1 MGEWLWLVAWV
12 CGFSV
17 WLMGG
22 ELWSRVR
29 DSEDERLAAR
39 VVLFGGT
46 LMVMAVPM
54 ALALARSGTGG

>member
-29 DSEDERLAAR
+29 DLEDARLAAG

-46 LMVMAVPM
+46 LMVMAVP
-54 ALALARSGTGG
+54 LALVGSGTGG

>member
-1 MGEWLWLVAWV
+1 MGEWLWLWLVAWV

-29 DSEDERLAAR
+29 DLKGKMLAAS
-39 VVLFGGT
+39 VLLFGGT
-46 LMVMAVPM
+46 LMVMAVP
-54 ALALARSGTGG
+54 LALVGSGTGG

>member
-29 DSEDERLAAR
+29 DLEDARLAAS
-39 VVLFGGT
+39 VLLFGGT
-46 LMVMAVPM
+46 LMVMAVP
-54 ALALARSGTGG
+54 LALVGSGTGG

>member
-22 ELWSRVR
+22 ELWLRVR
-29 DSEDERLAAR
+29 DLKGKMLAAS
-39 VVLFGGT
+39 VLLFGGI
-46 LMVMAVPM
+46 LMVLAGP
-54 ALALARSGTGG
+54 LALVGSGTGG

>member
-17 WLMGG
+17 WLTGG

-29 DSEDERLAAR
+29 DLEDARLAEG

-46 LMVMAVPM
+46 LMVLAVP
-54 ALALARSGTGG
+54 LALVGSGTGG

>member
-29 DSEDERLAAR
+29 DLKGKMLAAS
-39 VVLFGGT
+39 VLLFGGT
-46 LMVMAVPM
+46 LMVMAVP
-54 ALALARSGTGG
+54 LALVGSGTGG

>member
-29 DSEDERLAAR
+29 DSGDERLAAS
-39 VVLFGGT
+39 VLLFGGT
-46 LMVMAVPM
+46 LMVMAVP
-54 ALALARSGTGG
+54 LALVGSGTGG

>member
-29 DSEDERLAAR
+29 DLEDARLAES
-39 VVLFGGT
+39 VLLFGGT
-46 LMVMAVPM
+46 LMVMAVP
-54 ALALARSGTGG
+54 LALVGSGTGG